1 MNGYWNQIPLFRY
14 LIPLIAGIILCL
26 NFQISQQWPVTI
38 FYCLVIVYGT
48 LQFIRKTSSSFSM
61 QFLHGALLQLTI
73 LFAGITLV
81 IQETPIYKS
90 DYFINYS
97 DSTSVFQCRITK
109 PPEFTAKNIRL
120 YAEVNNIVNNNKQS
134 TVIGKTIIYLP
145 LDTLNPLTINY
156 GDELIIRNKFTTPS
170 PPKNPHA
177 FNYTT
182 YLTNQ
187 KIYHIAFLK
196 QNDFVFT
203 GNNKSKKIWNFIFNI
218 KANFIA
224 SLERNI
230 KDEHALSVAQ
240 TLIIGQKSVLDEE
253 VRQAY
258 ANTGTMHILAVSGLH
273 VGILFVILEM
283 LFKPFSFFT
292 KKHSNGILIKTIL
305 ILIIIWIYTCLSGL
319 SASVNRSA
327 VMFSFLAMGK
337 AYEKQTNTFNILFLS
352 MLILLI
358 DDPYQIT
365 QVGFQLSYIAV
376 GGIVFFQPIITK
388 LWLPKH
394 VILKYIWSMTSV
406 SLAAQLATSPISF
419 FYFHQFPN
427 YFLLSNIVAIPVSFV
442 VLVLGLAFF
451 ALGAIPFINTG
462 IAFLLEWSLR
472 IMNFAIIEIEK
483 LPHSLTEGL
492 FLQTPETILCYVALI
507 YFGAF
512 LMLKEKRYLLMGL
525 VCSLIVT
532 SFISTR
538 KITNNLS
545 SSITFYSIKKQS
557 AILLK
562 SGETAILLADSVEIL
577 ETSEFQFQIK
587 ADFVAQG
594 ITTPLVKQFGSSID
608 TFNVGECQY
617 HFPYLLFKDKVIFIL
632 TKQNRNLLPVDGERV
647 NYVLLTGNPFIKVE
661 NLLKAFPNAVF
672 VADNTNNW
680 KSNRY
685 WSDQFVNSG
694 VRFHSLRDKSALEV
708 AL

>member
-26 NFQISQQWPVTI
+26 NFQISQQWPITI
-38 FYCLVIVYGT
+38 FYCLVLLYGI
-48 LQFIRKTSSSFSM
+48 LQLLQKTSSSFAL
-61 QFLHGALLQLTI
+61 QPLHGILLQLTI
-73 LFAGITLV
+73 LFSGCTLV
-81 IQETPIYKS
+81 IKETPIYKHN
-90 DYFINYS
+90 YFMHNA
-97 DSTSVFQCRITK
+97 DSSTVFYCRITK

-120 YAEVNNIVNNNKQS
+120 YAEVVSSIKNENYT
-134 TVIGKTIIYLP
+134 TVIGKTILYIP
-145 LDTLNPLTINY
+145 LDSVQSNIINY
-156 GDELIIRNKFTTPS
+156 GDELLIRNKFALPS

-177 FNYTT
+177 FNYAT
-182 YLTNQ
+182 YLANQ
-187 KIYHIAFLK
+187 KIYHTAFLK
-196 QNDFVFT
+196 SGDFIFT
-203 GNNKSKKIWNFIFNI
+203 ENNSAKKIWQFIFQT

-224 SLERNI
+224 SLEQNI
-230 KDEHALSVAQ
+230 SDENALAVAQ
-240 TLIIGQKSVLDEE
+240 TLIIGQKSALDEE
-253 VRQAY
+253 VTQAY

-283 LFKPFSFFT
+283 LFKPFAFFT
-292 KKHSNGILIKTIL
+292 KKDGKGIIIKTVL

-327 VMFSFLAMGK
+327 VMFSFLALGK
-337 AYEKQTNTFNILFLS
+337 AYEQQTNTFNILFLS
-352 MLILLI
+352 MLILLV

-376 GGIVFFQPIITK
+376 GGIVFFQPYVSK
-388 LWLPKH
+388 LWSPKN
-394 VILKYIWSMTSV
+394 VVLKYIWSMTSV

-451 ALGAIPFINTG
+451 ALGAVPFVNSG

-472 IMNFAIIEIEK
+472 IMNFAIIEIEQ
-483 LPHSLTEGL
+483 LPNSLTEGL
-492 FLQTPETILCYVALI
+492 YLETPETIIAYVALI
-507 YFGAF
+507 YLGAF
-512 LMLKEKRYLLMGL
+512 LALKEKRYLLMGL
-525 VCSLIVT
+525 VSVLIVT
-532 SFISTR
+532 SFISSR

-545 SSITFYSIKKQS
+545 SGICFYSLKKQS

-562 SGETAILLADSVEIL
+562 SGETVVLFTDSLPIL
-577 ETSEFQFQIK
+577 ETNEFKFQIK

-594 ITTPLVKQFGSSID
+594 ISNPIVCRFGSTID
-608 TFNVGECQY
+608 SFSVGESRFC
-617 HFPYLLFKDKVIFIL
+617 FPYLVFKDKVIFIL
-632 TKQNRNLLPVDGERV
+632 TKENCKVLPSNGDRV
-647 NYVLLTGNPFIKVE
+647 NYVLLTGNPYIKVE

-672 VADNTNNW
+672 VADQTNSF

-685 WSDQFVNSG
+685 WTTQFLDSG
-694 VRFHSLRDKSALEV
+694 VRFHSLRDKAALEV
-708 AL
+708 AM